1 MLRNLNFDQ
10 TKCVSWYLTGLKF
23 KNKTVVLCLSKG
35 SRYSLFIS
43 KKLTAETH
51 TRCQLMSSI
60 RDNGCS
66 LVPVVRG
73 FIVLQM
79 YLTLE
84 VYRIRG

>member
-1 MLRNLNFDQ
+1 MLRNSNFDQ